1 MHWARNSFSPS
12 LPKFMVVSVI
22 VDKEALIQLN
32 PTQAEQCGILF
43 LRAAPV
49 PVANITSPSEG
60 HAPPPT
66 VR

>member
-1 MHWARNSFSPS
+1 MPWAKSPFSPS
-12 LPKFMVVSVI
+12 SPKFMVVSMI
-22 VDKEALIQLN
+22 VDKKALIQLN
-32 PTQAEQCGILF
+32 PTQAEQCGILL

-49 PVANITSPSEG
+49 PVANVTSPSEG

>member
-1 MHWARNSFSPS
+1 MPWARSPFPHS
-12 LPKFMVVSVI
+12 SPKFMVASVI

-43 LRAAPV
+43 LRAVPV

-60 HAPPPT
+60 RAPFPT
-66 VR
+66 VG